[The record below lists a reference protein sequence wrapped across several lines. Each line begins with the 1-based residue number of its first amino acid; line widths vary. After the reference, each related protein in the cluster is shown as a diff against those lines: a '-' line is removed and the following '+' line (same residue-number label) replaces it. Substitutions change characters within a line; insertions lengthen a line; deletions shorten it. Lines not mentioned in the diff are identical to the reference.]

1 MARNPFIKG
10 YDPNNLNAWL
20 DQMDDEGNPQMDP
33 LASAPVG
40 GNYFAKPA
48 YEPDQ
53 ILSRLISPTMI
64 QEKKNRRGVGTLTYD
79 DKFEGFWA
87 DCGESRKWADRRP
100 TWGRANPRPTCELIE
115 VPVMPHETD
124 SAVTFLYK
132 VCKFPA
138 ADKGSVYP
146 TKEGSSF
153 NPDDAMDLCVM
164 AKGFLAEH
172 QGNRQELVGTFQDLD
187 VEPKLSKQRPAIMFY
202 GVGSMDPSKISYPGF
217 SEDIK
222 ADKMADGPDQMNACM
237 QAKTARDNTVTQ
249 TLTALRAKVRNAIS
263 TGNAIPLSPQELKP
277 IEDANRQLA
286 QVCFPNFN
294 RKSSQDAKSLALDT
308 LAGNIVQMA
317 SLPVSDPGEI
327 KDFID
332 DPLNAGLKND
342 LGNYPVEQISDAR
355 CKHSRQIAWQMC
367 TNLPRAFLS
376 NEIQTT
382 LNACAN
388 KDTTVNSFLQE
399 ILPGKVAQTD
409 WLTNFNK
416 KIDELTPSDE
426 FYKNACD
433 AAKNDIKDIARNVHG
448 RIALNPALGKD
459 GKSCA
464 VVSDRLACGMLDTNV
479 PIPALPSMD
488 ETVEQMVNFDVFK
501 SLLGQGS
508 NTFNCADQNNKDSNA
523 FNVACDPLTGPSSIL
538 SNEATLTKL
547 MKTYGISG
555 DPDDACKT
563 LYPDSQ
569 GLNQSQRRNQ
579 CRVLGKIVPDVCGG
593 AQPMETAKTWC
604 SAYKRT

>member
-1 MARNPFIKG
+1 MATTNPFEQGYDRANPNVNKWLDQDDMFPLQRPPTG
-10 YDPNNLNAWL
+10 TNSFEKPEYDPN
-20 DQMDDEGNPQMDP
+20 
-33 LASAPVG
+33 
-40 GNYFAKPA
+40 K
-48 YEPDQ
+48 
-53 ILSRLISPTMI
+53 ILSRLISPTTI
-64 QEKKNRRGVGTLTYD
+64 QEKKNSRGVGTLKYD

-87 DCGESRKWADRRP
+87 DCGESKKWADRKP
-100 TWGRANPRPTCELIE
+100 TWGRAKSECELIE

-138 ADKGSVYP
+138 AGKGSVYP

-164 AKGFLAEH
+164 AKGFLAEY

-217 SEDIK
+217 SDDFR
-222 ADKMADGPDQMNACM
+222 ADKMTDNSDQMNACRE
-237 QAKTARDNTVTQ
+237 AKTARDNTVTQ
-249 TLTALRAKVRNAIS
+249 TLTALRAKVRDAIS
-263 TGNAIPLSPQELKP
+263 TNQKTIPLSPQELKP

-286 QVCFPNFN
+286 QVCFPKFN

-317 SLPVSDPGEI
+317 SLPVSDPDEI

-332 DPLNAGLKND
+332 DPLNTGLKND
-342 LGNYPVEQISDAR
+342 LDKYPVDQISDAR
-355 CKHSRQIAWQMC
+355 CKHSREIAWQMC
-367 TNLPRAFLS
+367 TNLPAAFLA
-376 NEIQTT
+376 NEITVTT
-382 LNACAN
+382 NACGA
-388 KDTTVNSFLQE
+388 KTSSDIRQT
-399 ILPGKVAQTD
+399 ILPGNVAQKD
-409 WLTNFNK
+409 WLKEFEK
-416 KIDELTPSDE
+416 KIDDISPTQPD
-426 FYKNACD
+426 YKDACD
-433 AAKNDIKDIARNVHG
+433 NAKGNIKTIARNVHD

-488 ETVEQMVNFDVFK
+488 ETVEQMVNFEVFNG
-501 SLLGQGS
+501 LLGRGS
-508 NTFNCADQNNKDSNA
+508 NSFNCADANNEDSDA
-523 FNVACDPLTGPSSIL
+523 FKEACDPLTLGKGIL
-538 SNEATLTKL
+538 SDEATLTKL

-563 LYPDSQ
+563 SYPDDSQ
-569 GLNQSQRRNQ
+569 LQRRNQ
-579 CRVLGKIVPDVCGG
+579 CRVLGKIVPEVCGG
-593 AQPMETAKTWC
+593 SDPYKTAETWC
-604 SAYKRT
+604 STYRRT

>member
-1 MARNPFIKG
+1 MAETTNPFIKG

-20 DQMDDEGNPQMDP
+20 DQEDDEGNPQMDP
-33 LASAPVG
+33 LASPPVG
-40 GNYFAKPA
+40 GNYFAKPT

-64 QEKKNRRGVGTLTYD
+64 QENKNRRGVGTLTYD
-79 DKFEGFWA
+79 NKFEGFWA
-87 DCGESRKWADRRP
+87 DCAESQKWAVRRP
-100 TWGRANPRPTCELIE
+100 TWGKAKSECELIE
-115 VPVMPHETD
+115 VPVTPDETD

-217 SEDIK
+217 SKDMII
-222 ADKMADGPDQMNACM
+222 DKMADVSDACK

-263 TGNAIPLSPQELKP
+263 TDQKAIPLSPQELKP

-286 QVCFPNFN
+286 QVCFPKFN

-317 SLPVSDPGEI
+317 SLPVSDPDEI

-332 DPLNAGLKND
+332 DPLNTGLKKD
-342 LGNYPVEQISDAR
+342 LDNYPVDQISDAR
-355 CKHSRQIAWQMC
+355 CKHSREIAWQMC

-382 LNACAN
+382 LNACAD

-426 FYKNACD
+426 FYKQACD
-433 AAKNDIKDIARNVHG
+433 AAKNDIKDIARNVHD
-448 RIALNPALGKD
+448 RIAVNPALGKD

-488 ETVEQMVNFDVFK
+488 ETVEQMVNFEVFNG
-501 SLLGQGS
+501 LLGRGP
-508 NTFNCADQNNKDSNA
+508 NYFNCGGANNEDSNA
-523 FNVACDPLTGPSSIL
+523 FKEACDPLTLGKGIL
-538 SNEATLTKL
+538 SDEATLTKL

-563 LYPDSQ
+563 YYPDDYQ
-569 GLNQSQRRNQ
+569 LQRRNQ
-579 CRVLGKIVPDVCGG
+579 CRVLGKIVPEVCGG
-593 AQPMETAKTWC
+593 AKPQETAEKWC
-604 SAYKRT
+604 SAYRRT